1 MRIAG
6 DCDRTAAFLA
16 PQLSDP
22 WPQRATDV
30 QLQRP
35 AAASKVGDWSVVS
48 TAWMES
54 MKGRTSGSS
63 AINPNTAGS
72 NIVGGLTEPD
82 TALRRSKTTTPP

>member
-6 DCDRTAAFLA
+6 DRDRTAAFLLHNCRIHGRRGPPTFSSNA
-16 PQLSDP
+16 LPL
-22 WPQRATDV
+22 
-30 QLQRP
+30 P
-35 AAASKVGDWSVVS
+35 ARSVIWSVVS

-63 AINPNTAGS
+63 AINPNTAAS
-72 NIVGGLTEPD
+72 NIVRGLTEPD